1 MGKNLPGELV
11 EVLDLVGVQWPNI
24 DEDEVRDSAK
34 DYRQLAEGLRDV
46 IKEGNT
52 ACSHIVGGRSKGET
66 VTAIDRRWGKLTT
79 KDLTTFAKAL
89 DDLAGALD
97 DCAALI
103 EGCKAAC
110 IVELGATAGAATA
123 GVIGMFFTAGLSGL
137 LTAGAIAACRF
148 ALHEIIDYAVGEI
161 TAIVTDK
168 IEAKILGKIEDVFT
182 DHLDADGGED
192 LSGYTAGSAD
202 MAQDLAIEFDD
213 FDRATGGYEETRNN
227 FDKKKGTHKTG
238 GAKRRSSVKK
248 DSRFHKLATV
258 MDKAEDAVDKKADET
273 VDVLEKHGGKIDRSK
288 REQKE
293 RDEKT
298 KRDIDDCKD
307 VDGDDTPMY
316 LLNADGSV
324 EQLHANGTT
333 SAVSK
338 SDNSGIR
345 DLMTEPG
352 QGPKEVG
359 RVWRPR
365 KGQAGGNPYPVSPS
379 KDTAR
384 VTSRRVDPGST
395 DLSRA
400 TQIARYHN
408 SDWGGGNY
416 AAGRYVDGSG
426 KQMIL
431 VTNSEGPH
439 SERTLGYPILK
450 AGKKDNLTELYTE
463 RQPCQGS
470 PSWCDKW
477 TAKYFDP
484 ELKVTHSQSYLN
496 SDPPNI
502 RDVEHEK
509 YRAQLA
515 KDHKAHGVT
524 GGFT

>member
-1 MGKNLPGELV
+1 MGKKLPDELV

-34 DYRQLAEGLRDV
+34 GYRKLAEGLRDV

-52 ACSHIVGGRSKGET
+52 ACSHIVGGRSKGAT

-79 KDLTTFAKAL
+79 KDLTNFATAL

-97 DCAALI
+97 DCAGLI

-110 IVELGATAGAATA
+110 IVELGATATAA
-123 GVIGMFFTAGLSGL
+123 GVGIVGMFFTAGLSGL

-148 ALHEIIDYAVGEI
+148 ALHEIIDYAIGEI

-168 IEAKILGKIEDVFT
+168 IEAKILAKIEDVFA
-182 DHLDADGGED
+182 DSLDSGDED
-192 LSGYTAGSAD
+192 LSGYSNGSAD
-202 MAQDLAIEFDD
+202 MALDLAIEFDD
-213 FDRATGGYEETRNN
+213 FDRATGGYQETGKN
-227 FDKKKGTHKTG
+227 FDTKKGTHKAG

-248 DSRFHKLATV
+248 DSRFHKLATI

-273 VDVLEKHGGKIDRSK
+273 VDVLEKHGGKITKSK

-293 RDEKT
+293 RDEQT

-316 LLNADGSV
+316 LLNADGTV

-352 QGPKEVG
+352 KGPNEAG
-359 RVWRPR
+359 RIWRPR

-384 VTSRRVDPGST
+384 VTSQRVDPGST

-416 AAGRYVDGSG
+416 AAGRYADASG
-426 KQMIL
+426 KEMIL

-439 SERTLGYPILK
+439 SERTLGYPILRAEK
-450 AGKKDNLTELYTE
+450 QDNLKELYTE

-477 TAKYFDP
+477 TAKYFDE
-484 ELKVTHSQSYLN
+484 ELPVTHSQKYLN
-496 SDPPNI
+496 SDSPQV
-502 RDVEHEK
+502 RDAEHEK
-509 YRAQLA
+509 YRSQLE
-515 KDHKAHGVT
+515 KDQKNHGVT
-524 GGFT
+524 GGFK

>member
-307 VDGDDTPMY
+307 VRTYM
-316 LLNADGSV
+316 LNADGTVDRILPSGTIAPNGLDDTDKLNLANITTDGKV
-324 EQLHANGTT
+324 WRPVTDSEKREWNTPTDHTGTVSSRKIDPNTSDLAQATQLARKAHDYYGGKNYAAARYIDPESGRQSILVGRSEGGFHSEKQIGHPLLRTQNQSGLKELFTEREPCQKNPQCNRWLDYYFKSANSDLEVTHAANYDQF
-333 SAVSK
+333 S
-338 SDNSGIR
+338 
-345 DLMTEPG
+345 PG
-352 QGPKEVG
+352 QGKEH
-359 RVWRPR
+359 R
-365 KGQAGGNPYPVSPS
+365 
-379 KDTAR
+379 D
-384 VTSRRVDPGST
+384 
-395 DLSRA
+395 
-400 TQIARYHN
+400 
-408 SDWGGGNY
+408 
-416 AAGRYVDGSG
+416 
-426 KQMIL
+426 
-431 VTNSEGPH
+431 
-439 SERTLGYPILK
+439 
-450 AGKKDNLTELYTE
+450 
-463 RQPCQGS
+463 
-470 PSWCDKW
+470 
-477 TAKYFDP
+477 
-484 ELKVTHSQSYLN
+484 YLN
-496 SDPPNI
+496 DL
-502 RDVEHEK
+502 K
-509 YRAQLA
+509 
-515 KDHKAHGVT
+515 KAHGK
-524 GGFT
+524 G

>member
-110 IVELGATAGAATA
+110 IVELGATAAAATA

-192 LSGYTAGSAD
+192 LSGYTAGGAD

-324 EQLHANGTT
+324 QELHADGSR

-338 SDNSGIR
+338 DDKSGIWNVMEK
-345 DLMTEPG
+345 DGT
-352 QGPKEVG
+352 
-359 RVWRPR
+359 VWRPP
-365 KGQAGGNPYPVSPS
+365 KGPNPYPVPS
-379 KDTAR
+379 DRTGPAVSSTKIK
-384 VTSRRVDPGST
+384 PGTT

-400 TQIARYHN
+400 TEIARFAKQDYLGSN
-408 SDWGGGNY
+408 F
-416 AAGRYVDGSG
+416 AAARYINPET
-426 KQMIL
+426 KKPIIL
-431 VTNSEGPH
+431 VGDSGGPH
-439 SERTLGYPILK
+439 SERLIGYPVLLHEQQKNIQ
-450 AGKKDNLTELYTE
+450 AIYSE
-463 RQPCQGS
+463 REPCQLS
-470 PSWCDKW
+470 PKCDQW
-477 TAKYFDP
+477 LDIYFKSENPKLEVTYANDYDQSDKSYGRDK
-484 ELKVTHSQSYLN
+484 EHREYVRDLKKQHQQQGH
-496 SDPPNI
+496 P
-502 RDVEHEK
+502 
-509 YRAQLA
+509 
-515 KDHKAHGVT
+515 
-524 GGFT
+524 

>member
-1 MGKNLPGELV
+1 MGKKLPDELV

-52 ACSHIVGGRSKGET
+52 ACSHIVGGRSKGAT

-97 DCAALI
+97 DCAGLI
-103 EGCKAAC
+103 EACKAAC
-110 IVELGATAGAATA
+110 IVELGATAAAATA
-123 GVIGMFFTAGLSGL
+123 GVVGMFFTAGLSGL

-227 FDKKKGTHKTG
+227 FDRKKGTHKTG

-248 DSRFHKLATV
+248 DSRFHRLATV

-307 VDGDDTPMY
+307 VRTYLLDADGTVRRLEADGDLKALDSTDKER
-316 LLNADGSV
+316 LHGVLNDGK
-324 EQLHANGTT
+324 A
-333 SAVSK
+333 
-338 SDNSGIR
+338 
-345 DLMTEPG
+345 
-352 QGPKEVG
+352 
-359 RVWRPR
+359 WRPSSR
-365 KGQAGGNPYPVSPS
+365 PEREELSVPDTHTGKVTSTKVDPYTDELGQA
-379 KDTAR
+379 
-384 VTSRRVDPGST
+384 
-395 DLSRA
+395 
-400 TQIARYHN
+400 TQLARYARN
-408 SDWGGGNY
+408 DYEGNNY
-416 AAGRYVDGSG
+416 AAGRYIDPDGRGES
-426 KQMIL
+426 IL
-431 VTNSEGPH
+431 VGYSKNSMH
-439 SERTLGYPILK
+439 SERSIGYPLLENKKQDGLK
-450 AGKKDNLTELYTE
+450 EVFSE
-463 RQPCQGS
+463 RAPCQKRPRCEAWLDS
-470 PSWCDKW
+470 HFKKLETVHHAND
-477 TAKYFDP
+477 YD
-484 ELKVTHSQSYLN
+484 QSV
-496 SDPPNI
+496 PRHK
-502 RDVEHEK
+502 RDVEHQNYMAELK
-509 YRAQLA
+509 SR
-515 KDHKAHGVT
+515 HGR
-524 GGFT
+524 